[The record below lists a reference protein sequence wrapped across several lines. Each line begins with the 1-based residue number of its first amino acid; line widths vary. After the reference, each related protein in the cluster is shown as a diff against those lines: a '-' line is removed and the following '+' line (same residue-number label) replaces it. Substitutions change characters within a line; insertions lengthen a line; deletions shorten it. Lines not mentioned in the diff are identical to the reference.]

1 MQIFVPSFLL
11 WVLLAVI
18 IGFMGKNRKFG
29 FWGYVLFSLFLTPL
43 IGILLVL
50 ASDKK
55 ATAS

>member
-1 MQIFVPSFLL
+1 MFIFVPSFLL
-11 WVLLAVI
+11 WVLLAI
-18 IGFMGKNRKFG
+18 IVGFMGKKRKFG
-29 FWGYVLFSLFLTPL
+29 FWGYMLFSLFLSPL